1 MNNSNTNNSS
11 FKPEDK
17 RFLIVD
23 DDPIMRMVMKSM
35 FKNWDH
41 ITIEIVMD
49 GEQALEKLKHSFFD
63 LIIMDLQMPV
73 LNGYQ
78 TAKAI
83 RSGECGELRK
93 NIPILA
99 VTADLSDRAMTKSSQ
114 MDYVLIKPFDLEK
127 LETAI
132 LHCLMPGEQLNKRA
146 N

>member
-1 MNNSNTNNSS
+1 MKNNNLNNLS
-11 FKPEDK
+11 FKGEDK

-35 FKNWDH
+35 FKNWEH
-41 ITIEIVMD
+41 ITIEMVMD
-49 GEQALEKLKHSFFD
+49 GQQALEKLKHSFF
-63 LIIMDLQMPV
+63 
-73 LNGYQ
+73 GFQ
-78 TAKAI
+78 TANAI
-83 RSGECGELRK
+83 RNGECGELRK

-99 VTADLSDRAMTKSSQ
+99 VTADLSDMVKTRSSQ

-127 LETAI
+127 LEAAI

>member
-1 MNNSNTNNSS
+1 MKNNNLNNLS
-11 FKPEDK
+11 FKGKDK

-35 FKNWDH
+35 FKNWEH
-41 ITIEIVMD
+41 ITIEMVMD
-49 GEQALEKLKHSFFD
+49 GQQALEKLKHSFFD

-73 LNGYQ
+73 MNGFQ
-78 TAKAI
+78 TANAI
-83 RSGECGELRK
+83 RNGECGELRK

-99 VTADLSDRAMTKSSQ
+99 VTADLSDMVKTRSSQ

-127 LETAI
+127 LEAAI